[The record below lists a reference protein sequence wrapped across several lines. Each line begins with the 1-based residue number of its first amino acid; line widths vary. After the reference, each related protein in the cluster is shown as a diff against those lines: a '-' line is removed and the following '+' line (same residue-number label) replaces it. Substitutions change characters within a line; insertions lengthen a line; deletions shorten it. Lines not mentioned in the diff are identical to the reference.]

1 MVKIGQGVYFFPG
14 ISLRSARRLLPRP
27 KQMPKSETS
36 NPNDGPSFKAP
47 RYRPNWTVALV
58 CFALGFFVLAALV
71 TYSPLQS
78 SFHSTAPTQKNP
90 TGIWGANTAWVL
102 YYAIGVS
109 AWFVPTFLLGLLW
122 VAIRNPKHVT
132 NTRSLSMVVAC
143 LTSAVLLAMLKD
155 AKWSSDYFPQ
165 GYGGIVGG
173 TVYHRLLEDALGP
186 LGTILIFGTVYL
198 GSLIFVLNLGGEF
211 EKLFTDFGAWW
222 KERGERKAKAAA
234 ERAELI
240 RKEKEAQAK
249 QKAALATATA
259 TAAAANAK
267 SEAAGPVGPTGKKI
281 VVPKTAEDPLAKPP
295 AARAVEGEAS
305 GAPADPAAPAKPAF
319 APPPPGRP
327 EPKPAPA
334 LKLGAT
340 KPAPAESSAAA
351 PTATDT
357 KSLAVNAAGK
367 VELNIVKPEEP
378 KKAAKPVLP
387 QSDDTNYQFPPVTL
401 LKEQAKPAAG
411 NSEEEHRQNAEN
423 LLRILGE
430 FGVEVTLGEIH
441 VGPVIT
447 RYEVVPAAGV
457 RVEKIAGL
465 DKNIA
470 LGMRAQSV
478 RILAPIPGKAAVGV
492 EVPNQ
497 HPTPVGMRELL
508 ESEDWAGVKS
518 EIPIALGKDVSG
530 KPLVS
535 DLSKMPHLLIAG
547 ATGSG
552 KSVCINS
559 IVASILYS
567 KSPKDLRLIMVD
579 PKVVELKIF
588 NSLPHMLIP
597 VVTEPKKVPAALKWL
612 LGEMEQRY
620 QIFAKANVRNI
631 VGFNTRKKSGKSDTP
646 APADAQGTLEGVDPS
661 TLDDGEPIPDR
672 LPYIVAIIDE
682 LADLMMVAPAE
693 IETSIARLA
702 QLARAAGI
710 HLIIATQRPSVNV
723 ITGVIKANLPS
734 RIAFQVASQVDSR
747 TILDTKGADTLI
759 GRGDMLFSPPG
770 SSRLVRAQGAF
781 VSDEEVQE
789 MVEFLK
795 RNGPPQYAQSV
806 QQQIDR
812 AAKEDDDEDGDGAE
826 GDDEEMGDDD
836 ELYQQ
841 AIDVLK
847 STKRAST
854 SMLQRRLRIGYN
866 RAARIMEIMEEK
878 GIVGPENGSS
888 PREILVDL
896 DSL

>member
-1 MVKIGQGVYFFPG
+1 
-14 ISLRSARRLLPRP
+14 
-27 KQMPKSETS
+27 MPKSETS
-36 NPNDGPSFKAP
+36 NSNDGLSFQAP
-47 RYRPNWTVALV
+47 RYRTNWIEAVTCFILGSYLTVALV
-58 CFALGFFVLAALV
+58 SYEPAQSTFRSTGATMTNPVGYWGADAVWILLYALGA
-71 TYSPLQS
+71 
-78 SFHSTAPTQKNP
+78 STWLFP
-90 TGIWGANTAWVL
+90 IFLFWML
-102 YYAIGVS
+102 Y
-109 AWFVPTFLLGLLW
+109 
-122 VAIRNPKHVT
+122 VAMT
-132 NTRSLSMVVAC
+132 NTRHLVVTRLIAMIVA
-143 LTSAVLLAMLKD
+143 AVALASIAAMFKEPQ
-155 AKWSSDYFPQ
+155 WGSDYFPN
-165 GYGGIVGG
+165 GPGGIAGV
-173 TVYHRLLEDALGP
+173 TLYHRLLADALGP
-186 LGTILIFGTVYL
+186 FGSGLLLGTVYVFAL
-198 GSLIFVLNLGGEF
+198 MFIFTKDISLELERYVIMLQ
-211 EKLFTDFGAWW
+211 AWF
-222 KERGERKAKAAA
+222 AA
-234 ERAELI
+234 R
-240 RKEKEAQAK
+240 RKEKALLAQ
-249 QKAALATATA
+249 QKRTKGPEPVVTKSPAAAPALA
-259 TAAAANAK
+259 AA
-267 SEAAGPVGPTGKKI
+267 PIGPTGKK
-281 VVPKTAEDPLAKPP
+281 VFVPKTLPE
-295 AARAVEGEAS
+295 AALKTAPEPITAPVPVQPV
-305 GAPADPAAPAKPAF
+305 APAPKPE
-319 APPPPGRP
+319 RT
-327 EPKPAPA
+327 PAPA
-334 LKLGAT
+334 RLPSPTLPVETPG
-340 KPAPAESSAAA
+340 PVAERKAAA
-351 PTATDT
+351 VGAPL
-357 KSLAVNAAGK
+357 KKL
-367 VELNIVKPEEP
+367 ELNIVKPEET
-378 KKAAKPVLP
+378 KKSKTAVLP
-387 QSDDTNYQFPPVTL
+387 SRNDDKDYEFPPLSL
-401 LKEQAKPAAG
+401 LKEQVKPTAA

-497 HPTPVGMRELL
+497 NPTPVGMREIL
-508 ESEDWAGVKS
+508 ESDDWSNAKA
-518 EIPIALGKDVSG
+518 ELPIALGKDVSG
-530 KPLVS
+530 KPLIS
-535 DLSKMPHLLIAG
+535 DLTKMPHLLIAG

-567 KSPKDLRLIMVD
+567 ASPKNVRMIMVD

-620 QIFAKANVRNI
+620 QVFAKVNVRNI
-631 VGFNTRKKSGKSDTP
+631 VGFNTRKKSTPETLTPGDT
-646 APADAQGTLEGVDPS
+646 QSSLTGVDP
-661 TLDDGEPIPDR
+661 LAAEDMEIPER

-682 LADLMMVAPAE
+682 LADLMMIAPAE

-770 SSRLVRAQGAF
+770 TSRLVRAQGAF
-781 VSDEEVQE
+781 VADEEV
-789 MVEFLK
+789 MAIVEFLK
-795 RNGPPQYAQSV
+795 KNGPPQYAQSV

-812 AAKEDDDEDGDGAE
+812 ASREDDEEEEGEGGDM
-826 GDDEEMGDDD
+826 GDDEE
-836 ELYQQ
+836 LYAQ
-841 AIDVLK
+841 ALDVLK
-847 STKRAST
+847 SSKRAST

-866 RAARIMEIMEEK
+866 RAARIMELMEEK
-878 GIVGPENGSS
+878 GVVGPENGSS

-896 DSL
+896 DTL